1 MNLAIHIILALSVV
15 ALAVCLFIVV
25 KIVGDLESII
35 YRMDRRI
42 DEIKKMNE
50 EQMVKSFASGF
61 EPVRTTMT
69 FQLVDEKDDP
79 LDFPNDSAKEGR
91 K

>member
-1 MNLAIHIILALSVV
+1 MNLAIHIILAFSVV
-15 ALAVCLFIVV
+15 ALAMCLFIIV

-35 YRMDRRI
+35 YRMDKRI
-42 DEIKKMNE
+42 NEIKKMNE
-50 EQMVKSFASGF
+50 EQMVKSFASSF
-61 EPVRTTMT
+61 EPARTTMT
-69 FQLVDEKDDP
+69 FQLVGEKEDP